1 MVDTCRSILEG
12 NDLCVLAT
20 QGKDAPHTSLM
31 SYVSGTGSVL
41 EEDTLAFVTLQ
52 NTTKYANISR
62 APRVSVL
69 VDTRLQHCCSGP
81 STDHRADLHALTIHG
96 HATELH
102 GEDRKALLLTIQEKH
117 PQVAAICAAPDAA
130 VFVVHVM
137 SYQLLRGALDVFHV
151 QVREEHDLTGL

>member
-1 MVDTCRSILEG
+1 MLDTCRSILEG

-20 QGKDAPHTSLM
+20 QGSVGPHTSLM
-31 SYVSGTGSVL
+31 SYVSGPGSGL
-41 EEDTLAFVTLQ
+41 EEDTLAFVTLE
-52 NTTKYANISR
+52 NTTKYTNISR

-69 VDTRLQHCCSGP
+69 VDTRLQHCCSGQGHG
-81 STDHRADLHALTIHG
+81 SRADLHALTIHG
-96 HATELH
+96 HAAELH
-102 GEDRKALLLTIQEKH
+102 GVDREVLLSIIHEKH

-137 SYQLLRGALDVFHV
+137 SYQLLRGALDAFHV